1 VYIRLL
7 SLLCVCAAA
16 APAQDLPVIRVG
28 TRLVEVT
35 VVARQGREPATGLTR
50 SDFTL
55 LDNGVPQKIAFFSVN
70 TVRAP
75 FRPPSAFGPNV
86 FTNRPEQRTDAA
98 GRVSVIVLDGLNTE
112 FGAQAFARQQALK
125 FVHEVSPR
133 DRIAI
138 YALGSHLRL
147 LQDFT
152 NDAKALTEAL
162 EKYSGSLS
170 FAPQWTPASHAA
182 GGGDAEA
189 QAGYKAMQEA
199 TTQSARLTAGYAAWL
214 TADEMTALAAELARI
229 PGRKNLLWLSTNFPI
244 GLYKQASAEFVPMH
258 DRTSGTAWAL
268 AKADVATYPIHAAG
282 VVPTVSMPQLDEL
295 AALTGGRA
303 FYKNND
309 VAGEMRDAA
318 QDSEITYSLGF
329 YPGSND
335 GKYHALSVEVA
346 RQGVEVRCRKG
357 YFAADP
363 QLAVDGGVP
372 GAAEI
377 ASAIWSPLDATG
389 IAIQARVMRSADV
402 VRLAISVPAADL
414 ALSPVADGR
423 FGTVDL
429 VVAQR
434 TSDGSVAMAFSE
446 AVQVKSGR
454 SANQDLLPEGLFL
467 RREIK
472 LVKGASRIRVVLY
485 YRNTGRT
492 GSLDF
497 PL

>member
-1 VYIRLL
+1 M
-7 SLLCVCAAA
+7 
-16 APAQDLPVIRVG
+16 IRVG

-35 VVARQGREPATGLTR
+35 VVARQGREPAAGLTR
-50 SDFTL
+50 NDFTL
-55 LDNGVPQKIAFFSVN
+55 LDNGVAQKIAFFSVN

-75 FRPPSAFGPNV
+75 FRPPSALGPNV

-112 FGAQAFARQQALK
+112 FGAQAFAREQALK
-125 FVHEVSPR
+125 FVREVSPR

-138 YALGSHLRL
+138 YVLGTHLRL

-152 NDAKALTEAL
+152 NDAKALAEAL
-162 EKYSGSLS
+162 EKYSGSVS
-170 FAPQWTPASHAA
+170 FAPQWMPESHAA
-182 GGGDAEA
+182 GSGDGAELA
-189 QAGYKAMQEA
+189 RA
-199 TTQSARLTAGYAAWL
+199 TESKISSTNAGYAAWL

-309 VAGEMRDAA
+309 VAAEMRDAA

-329 YPGSND
+329 YPDSSD
-335 GKYHALSVEVA
+335 GKYHVLSVEVA
-346 RQGVEVRCRKG
+346 RRGVEVRCRKG
-357 YFAADP
+357 YFATDP

-377 ASAIWSPLDATG
+377 ASAIWSPVDATG
-389 IAIQARVMRSADV
+389 IAIQARVSRSGADV

-434 TSDGSVAMAFSE
+434 TGDGSVAMAFSE
-446 AVQVKSGR
+446 PVQVASGR
-454 SANQDLLPEGLFL
+454 STNQDLLPEGLFL

-472 LVKGASRIRVVLY
+472 LVKGATRIRIVMY
-485 YRNTGRT
+485 DRNTGRT
-492 GSLDF
+492 GSLEF
-497 PL
+497 AL

>member
-1 VYIRLL
+1 VNIRLL
-7 SLLCVCAAA
+7 SLLFLAAA
-16 APAQDLPVIRVG
+16 LPAQDLPVIRVG

-35 VVARQGREPATGLTR
+35 VVARQGREPATGLTK

-55 LDNGVPQKIAFFSVN
+55 LDNGVAQKIAFFSVN

-75 FRPPSAFGPNV
+75 FRPPSALGPNV

-112 FGAQAFARQQALK
+112 FGAQAFAREQALK
-125 FVHEVSPR
+125 FVREVSPR

-138 YALGSHLRL
+138 YALGTRLRL

-152 NDAKALTEAL
+152 NDAKALAEAL
-162 EKYSGSLS
+162 EKYSGSVS
-170 FAPQWTPASHAA
+170 FAPQWIPPSHATA
-182 GGGDAEA
+182 GSGDG
-189 QAGYKAMQEA
+189 AGFARA
-199 TTQSARLTAGYAAWL
+199 TESKISSMTAGYTSWR
-214 TADEMTALAAELARI
+214 TADEMTALAAELSHI

-244 GLYKQASAEFVPMH
+244 GLYGQASAEFVPMH

-282 VVPTVSMPQLDEL
+282 MVPTVSLPQLDEL

-309 VAGEMRDAA
+309 VAAEMRDAA

-329 YPGSND
+329 YPDSSD
-335 GKYHALSVEVA
+335 GKYHVLSVEVA
-346 RQGVEVRCRKG
+346 RRGVEVRCRKG

-363 QLAVDGGVP
+363 QLAIDGGVP

-389 IAIQARVMRSADV
+389 IAIQTRATRSGADL

-434 TSDGSVAMAFSE
+434 TGDGSVAMAFSE
-446 AVQVKSGR
+446 AVQVASGH

-467 RREIK
+467 RREIQ
-472 LVKGASRIRVVLY
+472 LVKGATRIRIVMY
-485 YRNTGRT
+485 DRNTGRT
-492 GSLDF
+492 GSLEF
-497 PL
+497 AL